1 MTSRNDPQINN
12 LRVPWLRLCV
22 TMCLG
27 WKARISKAVSVAP
40 HSSRGPRAGV
50 LLPELIISLTLLG
63 TATAVMMALLL
74 SVATQRRAAE
84 QRQAA
89 LLQAE
94 NLLDDFLAV
103 PWPQTTQSEFTRRLA
118 AIDTD
123 TTSAPLRLPD
133 LERAVAVAER
143 PDDAARQITVEL
155 HWRNHAGHVT
165 APVRL
170 SAWKF
175 APAEEQP

>member
-1 MTSRNDPQINN
+1 MTSRN
-12 LRVPWLRLCV
+12 
-22 TMCLG
+22 
-27 WKARISKAVSVAP
+27 AAVADTRFRR
-40 HSSRGPRAGV
+40 RGPRAGV

-94 NLLDDFLAV
+94 NLLDDFLAA
-103 PWPQTTQSEFTRRLA
+103 PWPETTQEEFTRRLA

-123 TTSAPLRLPD
+123 TTTAPLRLPD
-133 LERAVAVAER
+133 LERAVTVAER

-155 HWRNHAGHVT
+155 HWRNHAGHIT
-165 APVRL
+165 APIRL

-175 APAEEQP
+175 APGEEQP

>member
-1 MTSRNDPQINN
+1 MTSRDQSQFQVAQTF
-12 LRVPWLRLCV
+12 L
-22 TMCLG
+22 
-27 WKARISKAVSVAP
+27 SVFR
-40 HSSRGPRAGV
+40 SRAGV

-74 SVATQRRAAE
+74 SIATQRRASE

-94 NLLDDFLAV
+94 NLLDDFLAA
-103 PWPQTTQSEFTRRLA
+103 PWPQTTEEEFTRRLA

-123 TTSAPLRLPD
+123 TSSAPLRLPS
-133 LERAVAVAER
+133 LERAVTVADR
-143 PDDAARQITVEL
+143 PEDAARQITVEL
-155 HWRNHAGHVT
+155 RWQNHADHVT
-165 APVRL
+165 TPVRL